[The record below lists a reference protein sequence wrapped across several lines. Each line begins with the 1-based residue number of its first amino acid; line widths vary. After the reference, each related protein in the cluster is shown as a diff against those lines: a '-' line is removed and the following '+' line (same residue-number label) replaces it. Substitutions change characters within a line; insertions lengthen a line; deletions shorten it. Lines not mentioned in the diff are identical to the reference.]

1 MGKLGIYLV
10 ADYPS
15 REIFL
20 GAVKA
25 CQECGVDFLEV
36 GFAFSDPVADGD
48 VLERAAQT
56 VLRQRCVDDFV
67 EALREARAIFTRP
80 VYVMTYANIVY
91 SLGMAAFAKRIAPI
105 DGLILADL
113 PLREIGSFERGLK
126 GSDINLIRFLTPES
140 RADDVASALA
150 GANGFIYFVSKR
162 GTTGGAFELDDETRE
177 KIAAIRGK
185 GVDVYIGFGIQERGD
200 LEAACRAADG
210 GIIGTRAVMELER
223 GLERFRDYLKSL
235 DTRQA

>member
-15 REIFL
+15 RKVFL
-20 GAVKA
+20 GAVRA
-25 CQECGVDFLEV
+25 CQERGVDFLEV

-56 VLRQRCVDDFV
+56 VLKERSVDDFV

-113 PLREIGSFERGLK
+113 PLREISSFERGLK
-126 GSDINLIRFLTPES
+126 GSGVKIIRFLTPES

-150 GANGFIYFVSKR
+150 GASGFIYFVSKR
-162 GTTGGAFELDDETRE
+162 GTTGGAFELDDETRK
-177 KIAAIRGK
+177 KIGAIRGK
-185 GVDVYIGFGIQERGD
+185 GVDVFVGFGIQEKTD
-200 LEAACRAADG
+200 LETAYRVADG
-210 GIIGTRAVMELER
+210 AIIGTRAVVELEK
-223 GLERFRDYLKSL
+223 GVERFGEYLKSL
-235 DTRQA
+235 AG